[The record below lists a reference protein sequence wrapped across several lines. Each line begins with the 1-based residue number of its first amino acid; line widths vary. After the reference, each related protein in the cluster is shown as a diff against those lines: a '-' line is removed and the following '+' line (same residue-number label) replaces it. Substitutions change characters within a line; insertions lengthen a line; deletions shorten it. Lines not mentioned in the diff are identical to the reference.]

1 MIRVVLD
8 TNILISGV
16 LHIGKP
22 EKLIGLAIK
31 GELEIVSS
39 VGVVDEFR
47 DVIGRDKFGFSPKEQ
62 EFIVN
67 FIIRLSHLIVV
78 KSNFKAVEKDHD
90 DDIFINAA
98 YDGNAKYIVSGDRHL
113 LDMKEFKG
121 IKIITAKQMLQL
133 LGRL

>member
-62 EFIVN
+62 EFISRRCLSPETMYLA
-67 FIIRLSHLIVV
+67 FPSYAAFMKISSSWSFFSYQII
-78 KSNFKAVEKDHD
+78 
-90 DDIFINAA
+90 
-98 YDGNAKYIVSGDRHL
+98 
-113 LDMKEFKG
+113 
-121 IKIITAKQMLQL
+121 
-133 LGRL
+133 